1 MRCAIIRR
9 PVKYLCPRNIDLFYE
24 KMKIADDILERGVQ
38 AALRAIGF
46 DNGWLGPRRV
56 TSGRVR
62 QSVSLATSA
71 RRSPD
76 GQGVRPRVPLEDR
89 AGLQTGAQRFC
100 GVSRFRIAETAA
112 RVTSSGLRV
121 PSRRVNRR
129 DRASRSSFAAAFA
142 WDARSSNRPR
152 LARARLPL
160 RRTSA

>member
-62 QSVSLATSA
+62 QSASLATSA

-76 GQGVRPRVPLEDR
+76 GQGVSPRVPLEDR
-89 AGLQTGAQRFC
+89 AGLQTGAQRSR
-100 GVSRFRIAETAA
+100 GVCRFRIAERAP
-112 RVTSSGLRV
+112 RVTSAVLSPPSG
-121 PSRRVNRR
+121 
-129 DRASRSSFAAAFA
+129 
-142 WDARSSNRPR
+142 
-152 LARARLPL
+152 
-160 RRTSA
+160 T

>member
-76 GQGVRPRVPLEDR
+76 RQGVRPRVPLEDR
-89 AGLQTGAQRFC
+89 AGLQTGA
-100 GVSRFRIAETAA
+100 SAL
-112 RVTSSGLRV
+112 LRRE
-121 PSRRVNRR
+121 P
-129 DRASRSSFAAAFA
+129 F
-142 WDARSSNRPR
+142 SNRGNGGEGDLLWAPR
-152 LARARLPL
+152 AV
-160 RRTSA
+160 